1 MAKASLLDKSPPE
14 AKYNYPVEDGVL
26 GTPTVSI
33 VTPRRFGMADLNDM
47 GPWLIDR
54 LQKKFPH
61 LHTRMLSG
69 WLSGA
74 MGSNEF
80 LFLRTDN
87 ACGMAALINEPMS
100 AAPVIREVFVLSRNG
115 DLNEASAFYPAFR
128 RWAKQIGASDM
139 VIEQFSDVPH
149 EIVRD
154 VVGSR
159 VLVRETM
166 FVRV

>member
-1 MAKASLLDKSPPE
+1 MAKTSLLEKSPTATLPP
-14 AKYNYPVEDGVL
+14 AIFD
-26 GTPTVSI
+26 
-33 VTPRRFGMADLNDM
+33 PRRFGMADLNDM
-47 GPWLIDR
+47 GSWLIDR

-61 LHTRMLSG
+61 LYTRMLSG

-87 ACGMAALINEPMS
+87 ACGMAVMTNNPMQEQ
-100 AAPVIREVFVLSRNG
+100 PVVTEVFVLSRNG
-115 DLNEASAFYPAFR
+115 DLAEAATFYPAFR